1 MPTCAVNVCD
11 KKSNTSN
18 LEKDGV
24 TFHIFPKDTVLKK
37 KWTQSC
43 KRKRNWE
50 PTRTS
55 TICSVHFDRSQ
66 FQSLANKRRKLID
79 NAVPTLFLSDT
90 KSETLEESQLPGTS
104 QYVPSIVKND
114 VNVESNIELTP
125 RKKKMRKK
133 IEFQAKK
140 IKSFQSKT
148 RYF

>member
-43 KRKRNWE
+43 KRKQNWE

-55 TICSVHFDRSQ
+55 TICSIFEKKVA
-66 FQSLANKRRKLID
+66 SLQEILKTLNEKSLID
-79 NAVPTLFLSDT
+79 KEQKLLLQNIGVTNEELLKRQITNAVTGS
-90 KSETLEESQLPGTS
+90 
-104 QYVPSIVKND
+104 V
-114 VNVESNIELTP
+114 
-125 RKKKMRKK
+125 
-133 IEFQAKK
+133 
-140 IKSFQSKT
+140 
-148 RYF
+148 